1 MTALTFPLAAI
12 LAIFVIAALASLHR
26 ALSTYYVG
34 RELLKATGSKREARL
49 AIENVRL
56 ERALARK
63 FGEEFVRSTPR
74 RERNVVRFVP
84 RIVSNGVP
92 LHFDNDK
99 GAA

>member
-49 AIENVRL
+49 AIESVRL

-63 FGEEFVRSTPR
+63 FGEEFVRSQPSK
-74 RERNVVRFVP
+74 VVKFVP